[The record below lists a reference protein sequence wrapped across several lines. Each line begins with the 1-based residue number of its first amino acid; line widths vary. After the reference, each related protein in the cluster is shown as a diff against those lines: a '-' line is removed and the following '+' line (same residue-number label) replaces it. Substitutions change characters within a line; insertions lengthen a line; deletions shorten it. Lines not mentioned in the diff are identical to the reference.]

1 MKPKET
7 LMVSHCV
14 IKRYW
19 ETWTLGWRC
28 RRHNTSE
35 WIWLSWFS
43 VTRFVFCKSVGDN
56 PPAQRTPSKILS
68 VFICMQNPYMLDMY
82 LLVTSCF
89 IYSKVQDREKRV
101 SSSMYKKF
109 QDDRMISADRITA
122 LAVVCS
128 SVRCHCLYEC
138 ACYWHTDCRAY
149 VISFHP
155 WSLCLWLVMR
165 SPAIKETDAVNPAC
179 VPRLDRSKH
188 TDRDHTTKGI
198 TKKYIYHCCQMKS
211 FISTH
216 FSATKKNVL
225 LKLNDSAVWF
235 HLKHYEK
242 VL

>member
-165 SPAIKETDAVNPAC
+165 SPAIQRNRRCESSMCAT
-179 VPRLDRSKH
+179 PRPIQTHWPGSHHERYH
-188 TDRDHTTKGI
+188 
-198 TKKYIYHCCQMKS
+198 KKIYLSLLSDEKL
-211 FISTH
+211 H
-216 FSATKKNVL
+216 FYTFFSN
-225 LKLNDSAVWF
+225 
-235 HLKHYEK
+235 
-242 VL
+242 